1 MDTYEE
7 KMIECKQLTLQLL
20 KNEIKIIDLEI
31 EQIKIKKL
39 LKASIK
45 EAEKSKEK

>member
-1 MDTYEE
+1 
-7 KMIECKQLTLQLL
+7 MIECKQLTLQLL